1 MRRSA
6 TLLLLAALPAL
17 PQALP
22 TLSLTPSTLSFTYQT
37 GAAVLPAAQSIQ
49 VKRSGSGAALDFTT
63 SLVGAAPWLIIAPA
77 TGKTGT
83 SISLRVNPTSL
94 NAGAYSAILQV
105 DATGSAGPVTAS
117 ITLIVKNPPPTMT
130 AAPAS
135 LAFGWQTDSA
145 TPPVSQAISVST
157 NGEPLSFTAAAA
169 AASWLN
175 VTPAVGV
182 VLSGSP
188 VTLTVSVD
196 TTGLV
201 PATYSSRITLT
212 SLTASNKTVTIPVTL
227 TVDPGTAVI
236 SSIWP
241 SSAPIGSNDTT
252 ITIRGSHLFKGS
264 VVKAGAA
271 DLTATW
277 ISTGAMLAVIPKA
290 MLTTQGTLSIT
301 VLNSPRPASN
311 TATFTVTPPGPSIQ
325 GIVNAASF
333 AGLSPKPRLAPGEII
348 SIFGS
353 ALGPTNPIVATP
365 VSNAFPT
372 SLGTPPAIVE
382 FEVSSLWVS
391 APIIFAQANQINCQ
405 VPFSI
410 PTGTDLRMRVTYNS
424 LISSNFL
431 YDGVAAD
438 PGIFTVDSSG
448 RGQAAALNYDS
459 NTATY
464 SLNSA
469 SNPVPKGGV
478 LVLFI
483 TGGGAI
489 TPVPN
494 PDGQL
499 TPLTPL
505 PALDG
510 VPSVT
515 IGGDAATVIS
525 ATAVPGA
532 LGGLAQLNVSVPTSL
547 RAGKDHL
554 LVVVIGG
561 HASPVTATVAV
572 K

>member
-1 MRRSA
+1 MCRF
-6 TLLLLAALPAL
+6 TLLLLAALPSF
-17 PQALP
+17 PQVLP
-22 TLSLTPSTLSFTYQT
+22 TLSLTPSTLGFTYQI
-37 GAAVLPAAQSIQ
+37 GAATLPAAQTIQ
-49 VKRSGSGAALDFTT
+49 VKRGGSGAALDFTA
-63 SLVGAAPWLIIAPA
+63 SLSPSAPWLIVTPTA
-77 TGKTGT
+77 GKTGT

-94 NAGAYSAILQV
+94 NAGTYSTTLQV
-105 DATGSAGPVTAS
+105 DATGAAGPVTAS
-117 ITLIVKNPPPTMT
+117 IALIVKNPPPTMT

-145 TPPVSQAISVST
+145 SPPATQTVSVST
-157 NGEPLSFTAAAA
+157 NGEPLSFTAAVAGA
-169 AASWLN
+169 TWLSI
-175 VTPAVGV
+175 TPSVGV

-188 VTLTVSVD
+188 VTLTLSAD

-201 PATYSSRITLT
+201 PATYTSRITLT

-252 ITIRGSHLFKGS
+252 ITIRGSHLFKAS
-264 VVKAGAA
+264 TVKAGAA

-277 ISTGAMLAVIPKA
+277 ISAGAMLAVVPKA
-290 MLTTQGTLSIT
+290 MLTTQGSLSIT

-311 TATFTVTPPGPSIQ
+311 AVVFTVTPPGPSIQ

-333 AGLSPKPRLAPGEII
+333 AGLSPKPQLAPGEII

-353 ALGPTNPIVATP
+353 ALGPSSALVAVPTG
-365 VSNAFPT
+365 NAFPT
-372 SLGTPPAIVE
+372 SLGTPPTIVE
-382 FEVSSLWVS
+382 FEVSSLWVP
-391 APIIFAQANQINCQ
+391 APIIFAQANQVNCQ

-410 PTGTDLRMRVTYNS
+410 PTGTDLKMRVTYNA
-424 LISSNFL
+424 LISADFL
-431 YDGVAAD
+431 YDGIAAD

-448 RGQAAALNYDS
+448 RGQAAALNYDPG
-459 NTATY
+459 AAAY

-469 SNPVPKGGV
+469 SNPASKGGV

-505 PALDG
+505 PTLTA
-510 VPSVT
+510 VPSIT
-515 IGGDAATVIS
+515 IGGDAATIIS

-532 LGGLAQLNVSVPTSL
+532 LGGLAQLNVSVPSSL
-547 RAGKDHL
+547 KAGKDL
-554 LVVVIGG
+554 PVVVVIGG
-561 HASPVTATVAV
+561 HASPVTATIAV

>member
-1 MRRSA
+1 
-6 TLLLLAALPAL
+6 
-17 PQALP
+17 
-22 TLSLTPSTLSFTYQT
+22 
-37 GAAVLPAAQSIQ
+37 
-49 VKRSGSGAALDFTT
+49 
-63 SLVGAAPWLIIAPA
+63 
-77 TGKTGT
+77 
-83 SISLRVNPTSL
+83 
-94 NAGAYSAILQV
+94 
-105 DATGSAGPVTAS
+105 
-117 ITLIVKNPPPTMT
+117 
-130 AAPAS
+130 
-135 LAFGWQTDSA
+135 
-145 TPPVSQAISVST
+145 
-157 NGEPLSFTAAAA
+157 
-169 AASWLN
+169 
-175 VTPAVGV
+175 
-182 VLSGSP
+182 
-188 VTLTVSVD
+188 VD

-201 PATYSSRITLT
+201 PATYTSRITLT
-212 SLTASNKTVTIPVTL
+212 SLTASNKTVTIGVTL

-252 ITIRGSHLFKGS
+252 ITIRGSHLFKAS
-264 VVKAGAA
+264 TVKAGAT
-271 DLTATW
+271 DLTASW

-290 MLTTQGTLSIT
+290 MLTTQGSLSIT

-311 TATFTVTPPGPSIQ
+311 AVTFTVTPPGPSIQ

-333 AGLSPKPRLAPGEII
+333 AGLSPKPQLAPGEII

-353 ALGPTNPIVATP
+353 ALGPSTAIVATP
-365 VSNAFPT
+365 TNNAFPT
-372 SLGTPPAIVE
+372 SIGTPPTIVE
-382 FEVSSLWVS
+382 FEVNSLWVP

-410 PTGTDLRMRVTYNS
+410 PTGTDLKMRVTYNA
-424 LISSNFL
+424 LISADFL

-448 RGQAAALNYDS
+448 RGQAAALNYDP
-459 NTATY
+459 NTTTY

-469 SNPVPKGGV
+469 SNPAAKGGV

-505 PALDG
+505 PTLTG
-510 VPSVT
+510 IPSVT
-515 IGGDAATVIS
+515 IGGDAATVTS

-532 LGGLAQLNVSVPTSL
+532 LGGLTQLNVSVPGSL
-547 RAGKDHL
+547 KAAKDHL
-554 LVVVIGG
+554 VVVVIGG
-561 HASPVTATVAV
+561 QASPVTATVAV